1 MALCACDFLPKS
13 NLLLLLNIITVMQP
27 KSVSW
32 NLFRC
37 PRSHLK
43 NCLPLCDQQ
52 KLRRSSFTSRSPKT
66 SSWPLTLGSVMA
78 IASSLSIIK
87 PHWLC
92 SRPSLPAHLQMCN
105 ACWCRLAE
113 YGLCRGLPFLFAGR
127 GMMNLIW
134 WRFYVCLLHPHL
146 DKSASRYY
154 SSAPRL
160 IRALVLLCKTE
171 AQDYHVVICA

>member
-1 MALCACDFLPKS
+1 
-13 NLLLLLNIITVMQP
+13 MQS

-43 NCLPLCDQQ
+43 SCLPLCDRQ
-52 KLRRSSFTSRSPKT
+52 KLRRSSFTSRCPQT
-66 SSWPLTLGSVMA
+66 SSRPLTLGSIMA
-78 IASSLSIIK
+78 IASSLSVIK
-87 PHWLC
+87 PHWLR

-113 YGLCRGLPFLFAGR
+113 HGLCRGPPFLFAGR

-134 WRFYVCLLHPHL
+134 WRSYACLLHPHL
-146 DKSASRYY
+146 DKSASGYY
-154 SSAPRL
+154 SSVPRL
-160 IRALVLLCKTE
+160 ISALVLMWKTE
-171 AQDYHVVICA
+171 VHDCHIVICA